1 MFLIMNRIIQLFLI
15 TLIFCSCFTSKL
27 LEEDTNVSAIAP
39 KDYSFNRAYYTSDS
53 ILHLDFNNLN
63 SKTEKTSYFS
73 TSFDINTILKEFDRI
88 KENKNAN
95 FKGRFSRKFNII
107 SGANLVIDSTCN
119 INNYYPEATL
129 LSFDEIKVTYQTKL
143 SPVPDSSLIMYTDV
157 IADNCI
163 MKPRYSNC
171 NYYSPVAAIN
181 SPWYVYVIP
190 TLSSPNRYV
199 ALRIPLRNSETKMK
213 YLPFTLIMD
222 IVTSPIQFGFYCIT
236 HTSDKGTNGSKPN
249 RVDNSK
255 PPPVRHK

>member
-1 MFLIMNRIIQLFLI
+1 MLMIMNRIILLLLI
-15 TLIFCSCFTSKL
+15 SMLLISCFTSKL
-27 LEEDTNVSAIAP
+27 LEDDTNVSAIAP

-73 TSFDINTILKEFDRI
+73 TSFDINTILKEYDRI

-95 FKGRFSRKFNII
+95 FKGRFSRKFNIL
-107 SGANLVIDSTCN
+107 SGASLVLDSTCN
-119 INNYYPEATL
+119 VNNYYPEATL
-129 LSFDEIKVTYQTKL
+129 LSFDEIKVSYLSKL
-143 SPVPDSSLIMYTDV
+143 NPVPDSSLIMYTDV

-181 SPWYVYVIP
+181 TPWYVYVIP
-190 TLSSPNRYV
+190 TLSSSNRYV
-199 ALRIPLRNSETKMK
+199 ALRMPLRTNETKMK

-236 HTSDKGTNGSKPN
+236 NNSGKVLNGDKPN